1 MLDTKCKKLEYI
13 NEANFTKNLE
23 TWIVIQFAFLEFFYY
38 VQAFVR
44 GMAIYL
50 GLWLQLVVLTK

>member
-1 MLDTKCKKLEYI
+1 MRQVLRKIWKFKFLT
-13 NEANFTKNLE
+13 
-23 TWIVIQFAFLEFFYY
+23 QFVFLEFLYY

-50 GLWLQLVVLTK
+50 GLWFELVVLTK

>member
-1 MLDTKCKKLEYI
+1 MQMRQVLRKICKSKCI
-13 NEANFTKNLE
+13 T
-23 TWIVIQFAFLEFFYY
+23 QFVFLEFLFY

-50 GLWLQLVVLTK
+50 GLWFQLVVLTK